1 MTTTELIQKLN
12 SLSELDIQD
21 MGEDF
26 NGNPIF
32 AIKINNYVGSFI
44 LGDMNIDDFPEWK
57 NVS

>member
-1 MTTTELIQKLN
+1 MTTTELIQKLH
-12 SLSELDIQD
+12 SLSELDVQD

-44 LGDMNIDDFPEWK
+44 LGDMNIDDFPE
-57 NVS
+57 